1 MSFCHGH
8 DDKMSRETGE
18 IFLETCKDNK
28 RDKPTLEEI
37 IVRRVRKGTH
47 VITDCWAAY
56 GGLEELG
63 PSTLLSPL
71 APPRLHP
78 LHGQPL
84 APF

>member
-1 MSFCHGH
+1 
-8 DDKMSRETGE
+8 MSRETGE

-37 IVRRVRKGTH
+37 IVRRVRRGTH

-63 PSTLLSPL
+63 PSNLMSSPRTNQ
-71 APPRLHP
+71 ATHTPRSTTRSTSRTP
-78 LHGQPL
+78 
-84 APF
+84 